1 MTMSVMN
8 KFINRIMHEKT
19 VTMSDV
25 SFDLSPVEKKP
36 SRKYRKGS
44 KYDPII
50 DAFQESEN
58 NLVTV
63 EVEGKDANY
72 LRTQLKKRID
82 ARDLQDRIE
91 VSVVNNKAYLEK

>member
-1 MTMSVMN
+1 MSEVN
-8 KFINRIMHEKT
+8 
-19 VTMSDV
+19 
-25 SFDLSPVEKKP
+25 FDLSPVEEKP

-50 DAFQESEN
+50 DAFLESKD

-63 EVEGKDANY
+63 EVKGKDANY

-82 ARDLQDRIE
+82 ARDLQERID